1 MEPISVAIILPVRN
15 RWAQTCAILQQLEDQ
30 GAIAH
35 HPVIVVDDGSTDGT
49 AEQIRAQFPRVTV
62 LQGDGNLWWT
72 GAIALGMD
80 YALGHH
86 PDAAIVWLNDD
97 MTLAADF
104 MTQLQTVAQMA
115 EQQGA
120 IVGGVVS
127 DRNHPHWYA
136 FSGLVQGTPIRHPT
150 QCRDRLNPADTLNGN
165 IVIIPNRVAQTLG
178 LPDSRRFPHYGGDYE
193 YTERAK
199 HQGIPLRIAPQLQAT
214 VDYQPADV
222 VRYLPVWMQW
232 SLASGWRQK
241 WQIIQGV
248 RSLKFHHNMWHI
260 VNRMHLYDPQLP
272 RWRYEWFYL
281 KKIGQC
287 LAHSLLPKAK
297 IRAQI
302 THHCQTL
309 AIPPDLIDVILTSL

>member
-1 MEPISVAIILPVRN
+1 MSVAIILPVRN
-15 RWAQTCAILQQLEDQ
+15 RWAHTAAMLQQLDGQ

-49 AEQIRAQFPRVTV
+49 PEQIRKQYPGVML

-104 MTQLQTVAQMA
+104 IEQLQTVVKIA
-115 EQQGA
+115 EAQGA

-127 DRNHPHWYA
+127 DRNDPDWLA
-136 FSGLVQGTPIRHPT
+136 FSGLSQGKPIRRLS
-150 QCRDRLNPADTLNGN
+150 QCTEPLIPADTLNGN
-165 IVIIPNRVAQTLG
+165 IVIIPHTAAQTLG

-199 HQGIPLRIAPQLQAT
+199 QRGIPLRIARQLRAT

-232 SLASGWRQK
+232 SIASDWRAK
-241 WQIIQGV
+241 WRIVQGV

-260 VNRMHLYDPQLP
+260 VNRMYLHDPQIP
-272 RWRYEWFYL
+272 RWRYEWFFL

-287 LAHSLLPKAK
+287 LAASLLPKAT
-297 IRAQI
+297 IRAKI
-302 THHCQTL
+302 THHCQAL
-309 AIPPDLIDVILTSL
+309 DIPPPLIDVILKPL